1 MIILWD
7 MQQTNSTNHQA
18 SIQSFHGHFPQVEAG
33 VYVHHS
39 ATVIGH
45 VNLGENVSVWPGAV
59 IRGDINFIKI
69 GAGSNI
75 QDCAVLHVNH
85 QSAYDP
91 AGSPLIIG
99 SNVTIGHSVI
109 LHGCTIEEESL
120 IGMGS
125 IVMDKVVVQKNVLIA
140 AGSLV
145 PEGKVLE
152 TGYLY
157 MGSPV
162 KKIRALTV
170 NEIAFFMVSAQN
182 YIQLKNEYLKTE
194 NL

>member
-1 MIILWD
+1 MPQIN
-7 MQQTNSTNHQA
+7 THN
-18 SIQSFHGHFPQVEAG
+18 IQSFQGHSPLLAAD
-33 VYVHHS
+33 VYVHNS

-45 VNLGENVSVWPGAV
+45 VNCGENVSVWPGAV

-75 QDCAVLHVNH
+75 QDGAVLHVNH

-99 SNVTIGHSVI
+99 NNVTIGHSVI
-109 LHGCTIEEESL
+109 LHGCTIEDESL

-125 IVMDKVVVQKNVLIA
+125 IVMDKVVVQKHVLVA

-152 TGYLY
+152 SGHLY

-162 KKIRALTV
+162 KKIRAL
-170 NEIAFFMVSAQN
+170 NADELAFFMVSAQN
-182 YIQLKNEYLKTE
+182 YIQLKNQYLAE
-194 NL
+194 

>member
-1 MIILWD
+1 MPQI
-7 MQQTNSTNHQA
+7 NSPN
-18 SIQSFHGHFPQVEAG
+18 IQSFQGHFPIVANG
-33 VYVHHS
+33 VYVHNS

-99 SNVTIGHSVI
+99 NNVTIGHAVI
-109 LHGCTIEEESL
+109 LHGCTIDDESL

-125 IVMDKVVVQKNVLIA
+125 IVMDKVVVQKHVIVA

-152 TGYLY
+152 SGYLY

-162 KKIRALTV
+162 KKIRALTAD
-170 NEIAFFMVSAQN
+170 EITFFMVSAQN
-182 YIQLKNEYLKTE
+182 YIQLKNQYLQA
-194 NL
+194 

>member
-1 MIILWD
+1 MPQTKTSNNQTS
-7 MQQTNSTNHQA
+7 MQSNL
-18 SIQSFHGHFPQVEAG
+18 QSFMGHFPSVANG
-33 VYVHHS
+33 VYVHNS

-59 IRGDINFIKI
+59 IRGDINFIII

-85 QSAYDP
+85 PSKNDP
-91 AGSPLIIG
+91 NGAPLIIG
-99 SNVTIGHSVI
+99 ENVTIGHTVI
-109 LHGCTIEEESL
+109 LHGCTIEDESL

-125 IVMDKVVVQKNVLIA
+125 IVMDKAVVQKHVLVA

-152 TGYLY
+152 SGYLY

-162 KKIRALTV
+162 KKIRALTAD
-170 NEIAFFMVSAQN
+170 EITFFMISAN
-182 YIQLKNEYLKTE
+182 GYIQLKNQYLTA
-194 NL
+194 

>member
-1 MIILWD
+1 MP
-7 MQQTNSTNHQA
+7 QTNTPNNQSRLQRFLGHAPQLDA
-18 SIQSFHGHFPQVEAG
+18 S
-33 VYVHHS
+33 VYVHSS
-39 ATVIGH
+39 ATVIGDVH
-45 VNLGENVSVWPGAV
+45 LGENASVWPGAV

-85 QSAYDP
+85 KSTQDP

-99 SNVTIGHSVI
+99 NHVTIGHTVI
-109 LHGCTIEEESL
+109 LHGCTIEDECL

-125 IVMDKVVVQKNVLIA
+125 IVMDKAVVQKQVLVA

-152 TGYLY
+152 SGYLY

-162 KKIRALTV
+162 KKIRALTAD
-170 NEIAFFMVSAQN
+170 EIAFFRTSAN
-182 YIQLKNEYLKTE
+182 GYIQLKNEYLSA
-194 NL
+194 

>member
-1 MIILWD
+1 MA
-7 MQQTNSTNHQA
+7 QTNTPNNQS
-18 SIQSFHGHFPQVEAG
+18 SLQSFAGRMPQLAAG
-33 VYVHHS
+33 VYVHAS
-39 ATVIGH
+39 ATVIGD
-45 VNLGENVSVWPGAV
+45 VSLGKNVSVWPGAV

-99 SNVTIGHSVI
+99 NNVTIGHSVI
-109 LHGCTIEEESL
+109 LHGCTIEDESL

-125 IVMDKVVVQKNVLIA
+125 IVMDKAVVQKQVLVA

-152 TGYLY
+152 SGYLY
-157 MGSPV
+157 MGSPA
-162 KKIRALTV
+162 KKVRVLTAE
-170 NEIAFFMVSAQN
+170 EIAFFMVSAN
-182 YIQLKNEYLKTE
+182 GYIQLKDKYLK
-194 NL
+194 

>member
-1 MIILWD
+1 MP
-7 MQQTNSTNHQA
+7 QNNSSN
-18 SIQSFHGHFPQVEAG
+18 IQSFQGHASLLAAG
-33 VYVHHS
+33 VYVHNS

-59 IRGDINFIKI
+59 IRGDINFIHI

-75 QDCAVLHVNH
+75 QDCSVLHVNH
-85 QSAYDP
+85 KSAYDP
-91 AGSPLIIG
+91 DGSPLIIG
-99 SNVTIGHSVI
+99 NNVTIGHSVI
-109 LHGCTIEEESL
+109 LHGCTIKDESL

-125 IVMDKVVVQKNVLIA
+125 IVMDKVLVQKNVLVA

-152 TGYLY
+152 SGYLY

-162 KKIRALTV
+162 KKIRALTAD
-170 NEIAFFMVSAQN
+170 EQAFFMVSAQN
-182 YIQLKNEYLKTE
+182 YIQLKNEYLKAE

>member
-1 MIILWD
+1 MPQINAND
-7 MQQTNSTNHQA
+7 NQSN
-18 SIQSFHGHFPQVEAG
+18 IQSFQSHLPIIGNG
-33 VYVHHS
+33 VYVHSS

-45 VNLGENVSVWPGAV
+45 VNLGENASVWPGAV

-91 AGSPLIIG
+91 NGSPLIIG
-99 SNVTIGHSVI
+99 NNVTIGHTVI
-109 LHGCTIEEESL
+109 LHGCTINDESL

-125 IVMDKVVVQKNVLIA
+125 IVMDKVVVQKNVLVA

-152 TGYLY
+152 SGFLY

-162 KKIRALTV
+162 KKIRALTAD
-170 NEIAFFMVSAQN
+170 EQAFFMVSAQN
-182 YIQLKNEYLKTE
+182 YIQLKNQYLAE
-194 NL
+194 

>member
-1 MIILWD
+1 MIILCVMPQNNYD
-7 MQQTNSTNHQA
+7 N
-18 SIQSFHGHFPQVEAG
+18 IQSFQAHSPQLAAG
-33 VYVHHS
+33 AYVHDS

-45 VNLGENVSVWPGAV
+45 VNCGENVSIWPGAV

-99 SNVTIGHSVI
+99 ENVTIGHSVI
-109 LHGCTIEEESL
+109 LHGCTIDDESL

-125 IVMDKVVVQKNVLIA
+125 IVMDKVVVQKNVLLA

-152 TGYLY
+152 SGHLY

-170 NEIAFFMVSAQN
+170 DEIAFFMVSAQN
-182 YIQLKNEYLKTE
+182 YIELKNQYLANFSQK
-194 NL
+194 

>member
-1 MIILWD
+1 MPQI
-7 MQQTNSTNHQA
+7 NSPN
-18 SIQSFHGHFPQVEAG
+18 IQSFQGHFPIVASG
-33 VYVHHS
+33 VYVHNS

-45 VNLGENVSVWPGAV
+45 VNLAENVSVWPGAV

-75 QDCAVLHVNH
+75 QDCAVLHVNQ
-85 QSAYDP
+85 QSAYDQN
-91 AGSPLIIG
+91 GSPLIIG
-99 SNVTIGHSVI
+99 DNVTIGHSVI
-109 LHGCTIEEESL
+109 LHGCTIDDESL

-125 IVMDKVVVQKNVLIA
+125 IVMDKVVVQKHVIVA

-152 TGYLY
+152 SGYLY

-162 KKIRALTV
+162 KKIRALTAD
-170 NEIAFFMVSAQN
+170 EITFFMVSAQN
-182 YIQLKNEYLKTE
+182 YIQLKNQYLAA
-194 NL
+194 

>member
-1 MIILWD
+1 MP
-7 MQQTNSTNHQA
+7 QTNTPNNQTNLQRNL
-18 SIQSFHGHFPQVEAG
+18 QSFMGHFPIVANS
-33 VYVHHS
+33 VYVHNS
-39 ATVIGH
+39 VTIIGH

-85 QSAYDP
+85 QSISDP
-91 AGSPLIIG
+91 NGAPLIIG
-99 SNVTIGHSVI
+99 ENVTIGHTVI
-109 LHGCTIEEESL
+109 LHGCTIEDESL

-125 IVMDKVVVQKNVLIA
+125 IVMDKAIVQKHVLVA

-145 PEGKVLE
+145 PEGKLLE
-152 TGYLY
+152 SGYLY

-162 KKIRALTV
+162 KKIRVLTAD
-170 NEIAFFMVSAQN
+170 EIAFFMVSAQN
-182 YIQLKNEYLKTE
+182 YIQLKNEYLAA
-194 NL
+194 

>member
-1 MIILWD
+1 MPQI
-7 MQQTNSTNHQA
+7 NAPN
-18 SIQSFHGHFPQVEAG
+18 IQSFQGHFPTVANG
-33 VYVHHS
+33 VYVHSS

-45 VNLGENVSVWPGAV
+45 VNLGDDVSVWPGAV

-75 QDCAVLHVNH
+75 QDLSILHVNH
-85 QSAYDP
+85 QSSHDP
-91 AGSPLIIG
+91 NGSPLIIG
-99 SNVTIGHSVI
+99 ENVTIGHTVI
-109 LHGCTIEEESL
+109 LHGCTIEDESL

-125 IVMDKVVVQKNVLIA
+125 IVMDKAVVQKHVLVA

-145 PEGKVLE
+145 PEGKILE
-152 TGYLY
+152 SGHLY

-162 KKIRALTV
+162 KKIRALTAD
-170 NEIAFFMVSAQN
+170 EIAFFMVSAQN
-182 YIQLKNEYLKTE
+182 YILLKNQYLKAE

>member
-1 MIILWD
+1 MP
-7 MQQTNSTNHQA
+7 QTNTQPNQTNIQRFNGHLPNIA
-18 SIQSFHGHFPQVEAG
+18 SG
-33 VYVHHS
+33 VYIHAS
-39 ATVIGH
+39 AIVIGH
-45 VNLGENVSVWPGAV
+45 VNLGENVSVWPGVV

-75 QDCAVLHVNH
+75 QDCSVLHVNH
-85 QSAYDP
+85 QSVQDP

-99 SNVTIGHSVI
+99 NNVTIGHSVI
-109 LHGCTIEEESL
+109 LHGCTIEDESL

-125 IVMDKVVVQKNVLIA
+125 IVMDKAIVQKNVLIA

-152 TGYLY
+152 SGYLY

-162 KKIRALTV
+162 KKVRALTLD
-170 NEIAFFMVSAQN
+170 EIAFLMVSAQN
-182 YIQLKNEYLKTE
+182 YMQLKDAYLSE
-194 NL
+194 LP

>member
-7 MQQTNSTNHQA
+7 MAQTNTTHHPA
-18 SIQSFHGHFPQVEAG
+18 SIQSFHGHFPLLAVG
-33 VYVHHS
+33 VYVHNS

-99 SNVTIGHSVI
+99 NNVTIGHNVI
-109 LHGCTIEEESL
+109 LHGCTIEDESL

-125 IVMDKVVVQKNVLIA
+125 IVMDKVVVQKNVLVA

-145 PEGKVLE
+145 PVGKVLE
-152 TGYLY
+152 SGFLY

-162 KKIRALTV
+162 KKIRVLTAD
-170 NEIAFFMVSAQN
+170 EIAFFMVSAQN
-182 YIQLKNEYLKTE
+182 YMQLKDAYLK
-194 NL
+194 

>member
-1 MIILWD
+1 MP
-7 MQQTNSTNHQA
+7 QTNTSNNQT
-18 SIQSFHGHFPQVEAG
+18 SIQKNLQSFMGHFPIVANG
-33 VYVHHS
+33 IYVHNS
-39 ATVIGH
+39 ATIIGH

-85 QSAYDP
+85 QSISDP
-91 AGSPLIIG
+91 NGAPLIIG
-99 SNVTIGHSVI
+99 ENVTIGHTVI
-109 LHGCTIEEESL
+109 LHGCTIKDESL

-125 IVMDKVVVQKNVLIA
+125 IVMDKAIVQKHVLVA

-152 TGYLY
+152 SGYLY

-162 KKIRALTV
+162 KKIRLLTME
-170 NEIAFFMVSAQN
+170 EIAFFMISAN
-182 YIQLKNEYLKTE
+182 GYIKLKNQYLAELLQK
-194 NL
+194 

>member
-7 MQQTNSTNHQA
+7 MPQTNTTHHPA
-18 SIQSFHGHFPQVEAG
+18 SIQSFHGHFPLLAEG

-39 ATVIGH
+39 ATIIGH

-99 SNVTIGHSVI
+99 NNVTIGHSVI
-109 LHGCTIEEESL
+109 LHGCTIADESL

-125 IVMDKVVVQKNVLIA
+125 IVMDKVVVQKNVLVA

-152 TGYLY
+152 SGFLY

-162 KKIRALTV
+162 KKIRALMAQ
-170 NEIAFFMVSAQN
+170 EKAIFMLSAQN
-182 YIQLKNEYLKTE
+182 YVELKDQYLA
-194 NL
+194 NFAQ

>member
-1 MIILWD
+1 MPQI
-7 MQQTNSTNHQA
+7 NSPN
-18 SIQSFHGHFPQVEAG
+18 IQSFQGHFPIVANG
-33 VYVHHS
+33 VYVHNS

-99 SNVTIGHSVI
+99 NNVTIGHAVI
-109 LHGCTIEEESL
+109 LHGCTIDDESL

-125 IVMDKVVVQKNVLIA
+125 IVMDKAIVQKHVIVA

-152 TGYLY
+152 SGYLY

-162 KKIRALTV
+162 KKIRALTAD
-170 NEIAFFMVSAQN
+170 EITFFMVSAQN
-182 YIQLKNEYLKTE
+182 YIQLKNQYLQA
-194 NL
+194 

>member
-1 MIILWD
+1 
-7 MQQTNSTNHQA
+7 MQSNVPIKIPSKIHSNLEGN
-18 SIQSFHGHFPQVEAG
+18 IQSFQGNFPIIG
-33 VYVHHS
+33 NNVYVHNS

-59 IRGDINFIKI
+59 IRGDINCIKI

-75 QDCAVLHVNH
+75 QDGAVLHVNH

-91 AGSPLIIG
+91 NGSPLMIG
-99 SNVTIGHSVI
+99 ENVTIGHTVI
-109 LHGCTIEEESL
+109 LHGCTIEDESL

-125 IVMDKVVVQKNVLIA
+125 IVMDKAVVKKNVLVA

-145 PEGKVLE
+145 PEGKLLE
-152 TGYLY
+152 SGYLY

-162 KKIRALTV
+162 KKIRALTAD
-170 NEIAFFMVSAQN
+170 EQAFFMVSAQN
-182 YIQLKNEYLKTE
+182 YIQLKNSYLQA
-194 NL
+194 

>member
-1 MIILWD
+1 M
-7 MQQTNSTNHQA
+7 
-18 SIQSFHGHFPQVEAG
+18 
-33 VYVHHS
+33 
-39 ATVIGH
+39 
-45 VNLGENVSVWPGAV
+45 WPGVV

-85 QSAYDP
+85 QSIQDP

-99 SNVTIGHSVI
+99 NNVTIGHSVI
-109 LHGCTIEEESL
+109 LHGCTIADESL

-125 IVMDKVVVQKNVLIA
+125 IVMDKVMVQKNVLVA

-145 PEGKVLE
+145 PEGKLLE
-152 TGYLY
+152 SGFLY

-162 KKIRALTV
+162 KKIRALTAD
-170 NEIAFFMVSAQN
+170 EIAFFKVSAQN
-182 YIQLKNEYLKTE
+182 YMELKNQYLAR
-194 NL
+194 

>member
-1 MIILWD
+1 MIILCVMPQINAND
-7 MQQTNSTNHQA
+7 NQSN
-18 SIQSFHGHFPQVEAG
+18 IQSFQSHLPIIGNG
-33 VYVHHS
+33 VYVHSS

-45 VNLGENVSVWPGAV
+45 VNCGENVSVWPGAV

-99 SNVTIGHSVI
+99 ENVTIGHSVI
-109 LHGCTIEEESL
+109 LHGCTIDDESL

-125 IVMDKVVVQKNVLIA
+125 IVMDKVVVQKNVLVA

-152 TGYLY
+152 SGYLY

-162 KKIRALTV
+162 KKIRALTAH
-170 NEIAFFMVSAQN
+170 EQAFFMVSAQN
-182 YIQLKNEYLKTE
+182 YIELKNQYLQA
-194 NL
+194 

>member
-1 MIILWD
+1 MP
-7 MQQTNSTNHQA
+7 QTNTDN
-18 SIQSFHGHFPQVEAG
+18 IQSFHGHSPLLAAG
-33 VYVHHS
+33 VYVHNS

-99 SNVTIGHSVI
+99 ENVTIGHSVI
-109 LHGCTIEEESL
+109 LHGCTIDDESL

-125 IVMDKVVVQKNVLIA
+125 IVMDKVVVRKNVLVA

-152 TGYLY
+152 SGYLY

-162 KKIRALTV
+162 KKIRALTAH
-170 NEIAFFMVSAQN
+170 EQAFFMVSAQN
-182 YIQLKNEYLKTE
+182 YIELKNQYLQA
-194 NL
+194 

>member
-1 MIILWD
+1 

-125 IVMDKVVVQKNVLIA
+125 IVMDKVVVQKNVLVA
-140 AGSLV
+140 SGSLV

>member
-1 MIILWD
+1 MA
-7 MQQTNSTNHQA
+7 QTNTLNSQ
-18 SIQSFHGHFPQVEAG
+18 SSLQSFAEHLPQLATG
-33 VYVHHS
+33 TYVHAS
-39 ATVIGH
+39 ATVIGDVH
-45 VNLGENVSVWPGAV
+45 LGENVSVWPGAV
-59 IRGDINFIKI
+59 IRGDINCIKI

-91 AGSPLIIG
+91 AGSPLMIG
-99 SNVTIGHSVI
+99 NNVTIGHSVI
-109 LHGCTIEEESL
+109 LHGCTIESECL

-125 IVMDKVVVQKNVLIA
+125 IVMDKVVVQKNVLVA

-152 TGYLY
+152 SGFLY

-170 NEIAFFMVSAQN
+170 EEQAFFMVSAQN
-182 YIQLKNEYLKTE
+182 YIQLKNQYLQ
-194 NL
+194 L

>member
-1 MIILWD
+1 MTQI
-7 MQQTNSTNHQA
+7 NSPDNQNK
-18 SIQSFHGHFPQVEAG
+18 SIQSFQGHFPLMAAG
-33 VYVHHS
+33 VYVHNS

-45 VNLGENVSVWPGAV
+45 VNCGENVSVWPGAV

-75 QDCAVLHVNH
+75 QDGSVLHVNH
-85 QSAYDP
+85 QSSYDP
-91 AGSPLIIG
+91 NGSPLIIG
-99 SNVTIGHSVI
+99 ANVTIGHSVI
-109 LHGCTIEEESL
+109 LHGCTLHDECL

-125 IVMDKVVVQKNVLIA
+125 IVMDKVVVQKNVLVA

-152 TGYLY
+152 SGYLY

-162 KKIRALTV
+162 KKIRALTAD
-170 NEIAFFMVSAQN
+170 EIAFFMVSAQN
-182 YIQLKNEYLKTE
+182 YIDLKNQYLAQ
-194 NL
+194 

>member
-1 MIILWD
+1 MP
-7 MQQTNSTNHQA
+7 QTNTDN
-18 SIQSFHGHFPQVEAG
+18 IQSFHGHSPLLAAG
-33 VYVHHS
+33 VYVHNS

-99 SNVTIGHSVI
+99 ENVTIGHSVI
-109 LHGCTIEEESL
+109 LHGCTIDDESL

-125 IVMDKVVVQKNVLIA
+125 IVMDKVVVRKNVLVA

-152 TGYLY
+152 SGYLY

-170 NEIAFFMVSAQN
+170 QEQAFFMVSAQN
-182 YIQLKNEYLKTE
+182 YIELKNQYLQA
-194 NL
+194 

>member
-1 MIILWD
+1 MPQI
-7 MQQTNSTNHQA
+7 NSPN
-18 SIQSFHGHFPQVEAG
+18 IQSFQSHFPTTANG
-33 VYVHHS
+33 AYVHNS

-99 SNVTIGHSVI
+99 NNVTIGHAVI
-109 LHGCTIEEESL
+109 LHGCTIDDESL

-125 IVMDKVVVQKNVLIA
+125 IVMDKVVVQKHVIVA

-145 PEGKVLE
+145 PEGKLLE
-152 TGYLY
+152 SGYLY

-162 KKIRALTV
+162 KKIRALTAD
-170 NEIAFFMVSAQN
+170 EITFFMVSAQN
-182 YIQLKNEYLKTE
+182 YIQLKNQYLAA
-194 NL
+194 